1 MNLREDL
8 NMNIDEIVKLLNSIS
23 EEVLRLKDEKKIE
36 ESSKEIHEVLYRIAM
51 RYPLRTHLL
60 KQYDERIQKMYILSL
75 MHFFDN
81 SVSENLF
88 WERRLL
94 IYRIIAAV
102 HTEFDIDEYV
112 TQSMK
117 IDLKFW
123 DEFIEET
130 DEATKI
136 SYIVDF
142 LTLLNLDTQNSK
154 KDEYEKIGD
163 VIQFFHISKE
173 KLIHLVNIS
182 KTILQQDF
190 GCFIELIDSDKDI
203 NYGSFLGYFEKNKY
217 SSVITNIKDLW
228 NATGEVLIAN
238 AYIGNEKEFL
248 DFSSINA
255 TSVYFSKCTFSHIR
269 GIVSESSMP
278 ITFEGCMFEGN
289 LFNSIFDGNYSEF
302 EKDYIFIR
310 GQNLRFINTTLCDCK
325 VSKNLIKV
333 KDSVLN
339 NCTVIGCEGVDM
351 PCGYLLDLTSTNLEK
366 CKFADCKME
375 TNRDKRSNTFGGI
388 VLVNGGSVKDCTF
401 EKCSSYGNSIYFSYP
416 KYAMQVICACNAKIS
431 NCSFEKCYCSSCDS
445 GTKTVTSYIIGLK
458 DAKEENNEFNNCSS
472 YHYHYSDIR
481 SSHNVGN
488 I

>member
-1 MNLREDL
+1 
-8 NMNIDEIVKLLNSIS
+8 MNIDEIVKLLNSIS

-203 NYGSFLGYFEKNKY
+203 NYDSFLGYFF
-217 SSVITNIKDLW
+217 SVNLYNSFIL
-228 NATGEVLIAN
+228 
-238 AYIGNEKEFL
+238 
-248 DFSSINA
+248 
-255 TSVYFSKCTFSHIR
+255 
-269 GIVSESSMP
+269 VSLP
-278 ITFEGCMFEGN
+278 
-289 LFNSIFDGNYSEF
+289 L
-302 EKDYIFIR
+302 YIFIP
-310 GQNLRFINTTLCDCK
+310 LVTAD
-325 VSKNLIKV
+325 LILV
-333 KDSVLN
+333 LYSFLIPLN
-339 NCTVIGCEGVDM
+339 NSSIGF
-351 PCGYLLDLTSTNLEK
+351 SFK
-366 CKFADCKME
+366 
-375 TNRDKRSNTFGGI
+375 
-388 VLVNGGSVKDCTF
+388 
-401 EKCSSYGNSIYFSYP
+401 SI
-416 KYAMQVICACNAKIS
+416 
-431 NCSFEKCYCSSCDS
+431 
-445 GTKTVTSYIIGLK
+445 
-458 DAKEENNEFNNCSS
+458 
-472 YHYHYSDIR
+472 
-481 SSHNVGN
+481 
-488 I
+488 

>member
-142 LTLLNLDTQNSK
+142 LILLNLDTQNSK

-203 NYGSFLGYFEKNKY
+203 NYDSFLGYFEKNKY

-351 PCGYLLDLTSTNLEK
+351 PCRYLLDLTSTNLEK
-366 CKFADCKME
+366 CKFADCKMG
-375 TNRDKRSNTFGGI
+375 TNRDYRSDTFGGI

-401 EKCSSYGNSIYFSYP
+401 EKCESYGNSGCGPF
-416 KYAMQVICACNAKIS
+416 AMQVICACNAKIS
-431 NCSFEKCYCSSCDS
+431 NCSFEQCYSSYS
-445 GTKTVTSYIIGLK
+445 YTKRERSCIIGLK
-458 DAKEENNEFNNCSS
+458 NAKEENNEFNHCSS
-472 YHYHYSDIR
+472 YQK
-481 SSHNVGN
+481 VGN